1 MVTQAQI
8 ARKLGV
14 SRQLVTFAL
23 SGYPQISQES
33 RERILAAA
41 QEMGYQPN
49 PYARALRKGRS
60 GIIGLWIPDQIS
72 THYTH
77 VSRELNRLV
86 KAAKHELIVSEVS
99 IAKDQQMLSHVP
111 MDGIIVVDAPDQA
124 SLYRKTPQALRVPIV
139 SMGVNCIEN
148 ADAVQIDLLAGTL
161 EAMKH
166 LISSGFRRIAHAT
179 FVQKNS
185 PGAAR
190 RMGYVQA
197 MREAKLKP
205 EFIYYPLTEEQRPI
219 TRKLIQDY
227 IRDNGKPDAIFCHS
241 DDVAIGIYRGLCDMK
256 LRVPNDIALVGCDG
270 IQDTEYLEC
279 PLTTLVQP
287 VASMCAAGWQFLV
300 ERIDESETKPQKVVL
315 KPSLVIRDSSRR
327 NASVESPSR
336 S

>member
-1 MVTQAQI
+1 
-8 ARKLGV
+8 
-14 SRQLVTFAL
+14 
-23 SGYPQISQES
+23 
-33 RERILAAA
+33 
-41 QEMGYQPN
+41 
-49 PYARALRKGRS
+49 
-60 GIIGLWIPDQIS
+60 
-72 THYTH
+72 
-77 VSRELNRLV
+77 
-86 KAAKHELIVSEVS
+86 
-99 IAKDQQMLSHVP
+99 
-111 MDGIIVVDAPDQA
+111 
-124 SLYRKTPQALRVPIV
+124 VPIV

-161 EAMKH
+161 EVMKH

-227 IRDNGKPDAIFCHS
+227 IREHGRPDAIFCHS
-241 DDVAIGIYRGLCDMK
+241 DDVAIGIYRGLCDLK
-256 LRVPNDIALVGCDG
+256 LRVPDDIALVGCDG

-300 ERIDESETKPQKVVL
+300 ERIEETEAKPQKVLL
-315 KPSLVIRDSSRR
+315 KPSLVIRDSSARKSF
-327 NASVESPSR
+327 NQPASAD
-336 S
+336 